1 MLSIQE
7 EFSLGKELSQARG
20 NSAERACTNAE
31 RENRKAGDTVMIHF
45 ARRMKHMNRS
55 EIREILKVTEDPE
68 IISFAGGLPA
78 PEAFPVAELREAAS
92 LALETAGTKALQYS
106 LAEGLPSLRRKI
118 AERSCTL
125 WDANARMEDV
135 QIVNGSQQ
143 ALDFLGKIFLDEGDV
158 VLCEN
163 PTYLAAL
170 SAFRAYGPRLA
181 PVATDDEGMLP
192 DDLEK
197 KLAAEK
203 QARFIYVIPDFQ
215 NPTGRSWSL
224 ERRKAL
230 TDLADRFGVPVV
242 EDNPYGELRF
252 EGEFLPSLRALGNP
266 DLTVSLGT
274 FSKILAPGLRVAWL
288 IAPPAI
294 LEQIILAKQA
304 ADLQPS
310 TISQMQIDTY
320 LERFDVNAQIARIR
334 ALYRARRNCMAEA
347 IRETMGNTVS
357 FPFPQGGL
365 FLWLRLT
372 EGIDTK
378 ALLAESIARKVAYV
392 PGEPFH
398 ANGGGGNTMRLNF
411 SYMPEER
418 IREGI
423 TRLAGLIKEH

>member
-1 MLSIQE
+1 
-7 EFSLGKELSQARG
+7 
-20 NSAERACTNAE
+20 
-31 RENRKAGDTVMIHF
+31 MIHF

-78 PEAFPVAELREAAS
+78 PEAFPVTELREAAS

-125 WDANARMEDV
+125 WDAKARMEDV
-135 QIVNGSQQ
+135 QIVNGSRQ

-170 SAFRAYGPRLA
+170 SAFRAYGPRFA

-192 DDLEK
+192 DDLEQ
-197 KLAAEK
+197 KLASEK
-203 QARFIYVIPDFQ
+203 RARFIYVIPDFQ